1 MVYTGERGS
10 NAVTGLERRS
20 MEAHPSEL
28 RRTRHREE
36 ARRAILDATEAILL
50 ADGVE
55 QFSIRKL
62 ATRCGF
68 TAPTIYHYFRDK
80 DGLIDALLEERFS
93 RLLQRVRRVALG
105 PDHVANVREHAR
117 AFLRFGRSN
126 PAFYQL
132 MMRGPRGG
140 QERTVLA
147 AERAREIMSVPLEAL
162 LREGRLYTDDLEAAR
177 QAMWAVLHGLISLQI
192 TLPSHP
198 WSKNLPDV
206 ALDAMLRGIVRPSD
220 ERGPAR

>member
-1 MVYTGERGS
+1 
-10 NAVTGLERRS
+10 
-20 MEAHPSEL
+20 MEPHPSEI
-28 RRTRHREE
+28 RRSRHREE

-50 ADGVE
+50 EDGIE
-55 QFSIRKL
+55 LFSIRKL

-105 PDHVANVREHAR
+105 PDQVANMREHAR

-132 MMRGPRGG
+132 MMRGPRAG
-140 QERTVLA
+140 QERPVRA
-147 AERAREIMSVPLEAL
+147 ADQAREIMAGPLEAL
-162 LREGRLYTDDLEAAR
+162 LEAGRLYTDDLAAA
-177 QAMWAVLHGLISLQI
+177 QQSLWAVLHGLISLQI
-192 TLPSHP
+192 AIPSHP
-198 WSKNLPDV
+198 WSKNLAEV
-206 ALDAMLRGIVRPSD
+206 ALDAMLRGIVRPSA
-220 ERGPAR
+220 EKGTP

>member
-1 MVYTGERGS
+1 
-10 NAVTGLERRS
+10 
-20 MEAHPSEL
+20 MEPHPSEI
-28 RRTRHREE
+28 RRSRHREE
-36 ARRAILDATEAILL
+36 ARRAILDATEAIMLE
-50 ADGVE
+50 DGVE

-105 PDHVANVREHAR
+105 PDPLANMREHAR
-117 AFLRFGRSN
+117 AFLRFGRGN

-132 MMRGPRGG
+132 MMRGPRDGK
-140 QERTVLA
+140 ERTVRA
-147 AERAREIMSVPLEAL
+147 AEEAREIMSGPLRGLHA
-162 LREGRLYTDDLEAAR
+162 EGRLYTDDLEAAQ

-192 TLPSHP
+192 AIPSHP
-198 WSKNLPDV
+198 WSKNVTEV
-206 ALDAMLRGIVRPSD
+206 ALDAMLRGIVRPST
-220 ERGPAR
+220 EKGPSR